1 MQVGCGVYELTI
13 RGRPYLYFWH
23 YESRGGLRH
32 QVKDYV
38 GPADSPEA
46 RVEAA
51 RRCELYFA
59 RAVQELRKHREATL
73 ASIARAG

>member
-23 YESRGGLRH
+23 YESKGGKRR

-38 GPADSPEA
+38 GPADSREA

-51 RRCELYFA
+51 RRCESYFA
-59 RAVQELRKHREATL
+59 RVAQEFRTLREATL
-73 ASIARAG
+73 AAITRAG